1 MIQREKENAAPSLW
15 AISAKANVWT
25 PLYIYIYSHKQLW
38 SLLWSQ
44 DGSSSAKVNREWIS
58 SLSLQLNPE
67 QRLRKVSVSR
77 LCSCSRGRSHAGAE
91 WRTFWLLTNYS
102 VLELMRLFY
111 ISFLFASTNR
121 LLLLLLLTNVP
132 VDSDTELILTDWLYW
147 TVTQRLQTLRG
158 DCETKTK
165 TFIHP
170 EQRGGKLHNSGKSQC
185 VFERRWDS
193 KRERERDDEH
203 LKHKTFSDVRGD
215 KDVPV
220 HFRCWDDGGA
230 WRWRGCRRLFT
241 RKYFRSH
248 KWIIL

>member
-1 MIQREKENAAPSLW
+1 MIQREKENAAPSRW

-25 PLYIYIYSHKQLW
+25 PLYIYIYIFPQTAL
-38 SLLWSQ
+38 
-44 DGSSSAKVNREWIS
+44 E
-58 SLSLQLNPE
+58 
-67 QRLRKVSVSR
+67 
-77 LCSCSRGRSHAGAE
+77 
-91 WRTFWLLTNYS
+91 S
-102 VLELMRLFY
+102 VLVPRRFKFSQSQPRVNIITFPPAESRAASQEGFCVSSVFLQQRTISCRRWVKNVLITNQLFCFR
-111 ISFLFASTNR
+111 IDETFLHLFLFASTNR

-185 VFERRWDS
+185 VFERQWDS
-193 KRERERDDEH
+193 KREKERDEH